1 MSEPN
6 EIVFLLD
13 VDNTLLD
20 NDRIVIDLGDHLA
33 HEFGEENRLR
43 YWTIFQALRTEL
55 GYVDYL
61 GALQRYRAGAVSDTR
76 LLMLSSFLLD
86 YPFEERIF
94 PGVFELI
101 AHLKQWGKTVIVS
114 DGDLVFQPRKIQ
126 RSGLWDAV
134 DGNVLIYQHKERM
147 LTDIERQYPA
157 RYYVMVD
164 DKLLILAAMKKTWGN
179 RLTTV
184 FPRQGHYATDSSD
197 AANYPAPD
205 IALEHIGDLIKVDI
219 QALLESHIASDLA
232 EENLENLESHA
243 ESA

>member
-1 MSEPN
+1 MSVPN

-20 NDRIVIDLGDHLA
+20 NDHIVIDLGNHLA
-33 HEFGEENRLR
+33 QEFGEENRLR

-86 YPFEERIF
+86 YPFEERVF

-101 AHLKQWGKTVIVS
+101 AHLQKWGETVIVS
-114 DGDLVFQPRKIQ
+114 NGDLVFQPRKIQ

-134 DGNVLIYQHKERM
+134 DGKVLIYQNKERM
-147 LTDIERQYPA
+147 LTDIEQQYPA

-164 DKLLILAAMKKTWGN
+164 DKLQILAAMKKIWGS

-184 FPRQGHYATDSSD
+184 FPRQGHYATDT
-197 AANYPAPD
+197 AEAPNYPAPD
-205 IALEHIGDLIKVDI
+205 ITLKHIKELINVDI
-219 QALLESHIASDLA
+219 QALIESHIASDLA
-232 EENLENLESHA
+232 EENLENHA
-243 ESA
+243 A